1 MSSDFEFSPFANQNL
16 AVSGMKVYH
25 RGSLVP
31 HKPCFVPTKLL
42 TTSFVYVRKKNASR
56 LLFVFHVPTPTVFC
70 NLPKN

>member
-31 HKPCFVPTKLL
+31 HKPCFVPT
-42 TTSFVYVRKKNASR
+42 
-56 LLFVFHVPTPTVFC
+56 
-70 NLPKN
+70 